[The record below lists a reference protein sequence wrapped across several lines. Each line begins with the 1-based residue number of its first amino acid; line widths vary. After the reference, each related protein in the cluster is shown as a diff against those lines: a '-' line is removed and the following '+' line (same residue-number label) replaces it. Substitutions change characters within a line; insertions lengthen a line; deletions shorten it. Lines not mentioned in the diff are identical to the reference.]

1 MIRIKAPRVWRSPS
15 GYIFASVRMGAAPGR
30 FITESMHRRV
40 LALVRAAEQHDGLEN
55 VAGDVADALD
65 ALRAQAKKEA
75 K

>member
-1 MIRIKAPRVWRSPS
+1 MIRIKAPRLWRSPS
-15 GYIFASVRMGAAPGR
+15 GYTFGFSRAGTAPGR
-30 FITESMHRRV
+30 FYTEAMHRRV